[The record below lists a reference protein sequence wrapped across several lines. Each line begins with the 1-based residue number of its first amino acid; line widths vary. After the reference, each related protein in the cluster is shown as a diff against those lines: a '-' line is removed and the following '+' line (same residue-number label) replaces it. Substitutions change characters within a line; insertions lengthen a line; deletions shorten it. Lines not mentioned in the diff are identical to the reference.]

1 MEFRFN
7 VTQYFKTPIIKV
19 TNTLL
24 PNGYYEDRR
33 AVLDATSKV
42 SEILNDIGE
51 ASAQA
56 QGLTRA
62 VTTAQKLRNSDH
74 IVYLMS
80 EKNDK
85 TGVVTGLLKVGVKSL
100 YVFDSDGE
108 THKVNAPC
116 VLDFYIHESR
126 QRAGLGKVLFQYMLD
141 QENYHPQQ
149 LAIDRPSDK
158 LVGFL
163 RKHYGLTQT
172 IPQMNNFVVYEGFF
186 DHNTSQSN
194 SSMETTGLHFTN
206 SPNTMLFG
214 PQFKSTTA
222 ELRNQQPNGKS
233 PMPTMPNIGN
243 LQNTPVGRYAAQR
256 PRCSMAE
263 IIHNSPGRVPSEPQS
278 NLGYALEQP
287 YKEVHVDEEQIAP
300 HVVEVAQELA
310 ELELQEPAN
319 GDDEA
324 PQQPEEGSDEPPPED
339 FAAEEEEVKSPEE
352 EVTERPM
359 FQRPT
364 HFHHNKQHT
373 GLKNLSFNVGMAVT
387 PTAKME
393 FDQEA
398 PESFGVVK
406 IGRPIG
412 GLRGSPGT
420 DAGDAASVISGGSVG
435 SHGSDPGFL
444 DLKFYHNKLW

>member
-7 VTQYFKTPIIKV
+7 VAQYFKTPIIKV

-24 PNGYYEDRR
+24 PSGYYEDRR
-33 AVLDATSKV
+33 AVLDATSKI
-42 SEILNDIGE
+42 SEIINDMGE
-51 ASAQA
+51 ASARA

-74 IVYLMS
+74 SLYLMS
-80 EKNDK
+80 EKGGKN
-85 TGVVTGLLKVGVKSL
+85 GVVTGLLKVGVKSL
-100 YVFDSDGE
+100 YVFDADGE

-141 QENYHPQQ
+141 QENYRVQQ

-163 RKHYGLTQT
+163 KKHYGLTQT
-172 IPQMNNFVVYEGFF
+172 IPQMNNFVVYEDFF
-186 DHNTSQSN
+186 QYNTSRDS
-194 SSMETTGLHFTN
+194 SSMESAEMHFTN
-206 SPNTMLFG
+206 S
-214 PQFKSTTA
+214 
-222 ELRNQQPNGKS
+222 ELRGQQTNGKA
-233 PMPTMPNIGN
+233 PLPTMPTIGN

-263 IIHNSPGRVPSEPQS
+263 IIHNSPGTVPNEPQS
-278 NLGYALEQP
+278 NRGYAIEQP
-287 YKEVHVDEEQIAP
+287 HQEAAAEEEKLEELIAEVH
-300 HVVEVAQELA
+300 
-310 ELELQEPAN
+310 ELELQQSN
-319 GDDEA
+319 GAEEGYQEEEAADVPEEQQQEEEHVAEEA
-324 PQQPEEGSDEPPPED
+324 P
-339 FAAEEEEVKSPEE
+339 AEEQQEELKSPLEEVI
-352 EVTERPM
+352 ERPM

-364 HFHHNKQHT
+364 HFQHNKQHT
-373 GLKNLSFNVGMAVT
+373 GLKNLSFNVGLAVT

-393 FDQEA
+393 FDQEN

-412 GLRGSPGT
+412 GVRGSPGT
-420 DAGDAASVISGGSVG
+420 DVGDAASVISGGSGG
-435 SHGSDPGFL
+435 SHGSDQGFL